1 MKKCLIS
8 VIVPAYNE
16 EKKIGGVLKSLI
28 NSSLVDEI
36 IIINDGS
43 NDNTLSIVRKFKK
56 IKLISLKKIMVKAML
71 L

>member
-36 IIINDGS
+36 II
-43 NDNTLSIVRKFKK
+43 
-56 IKLISLKKIMVKAML
+56 
-71 L
+71 